1 MSITKEATAQIVG
14 QFQRSAGDTGSVEVQ
29 VALLTHR
36 INNLTTHLQSFKKD
50 KHTRRGLLNL
60 VSRRRHLLVY
70 LKRTEPARYQQLI
83 KTLDLRS

>member
-36 INNLTTHLQSFKKD
+36 ITNLTTHLQSFKKD

-70 LKRTEPARYQQLI
+70 LKRTEPTRYQQLI
-83 KTLDLRS
+83 KALDLRS